1 MPRNPPCLERT
12 LRRIFSAGACV
23 IFYLA
28 PMVVRGQFVT
38 VDSALLSVDRV
49 FTTYRSDTSPGCAV
63 GVSRN
68 GVTVLDRAYGLANVE
83 TTTPIGPNTV
93 FHAASVSKQFTAM
106 AVMLLVNDGKLL
118 LDDNVR
124 KFVPELPDY
133 GTPITVRQLLTHTSG
148 IRDFFEMLIL
158 ARGRFEE
165 NRISEADMLDVV
177 TRQRSLN
184 FRPGAEYLYSN
195 SGYGLLAVI
204 VKRVSGQSLREF
216 AAQRIFA
223 PLGMTH
229 TQFREDFTALVPGR
243 AFGYAARGMT
253 WRTSAPNYDVYGP
266 TGLLTTTGDLLK
278 WAANFDAPRVGDVA
292 TIRAMTTRGVLTNGD
307 SITYGLGVDLTTD
320 RGARVQEHGGSD
332 PGFQAYLGR
341 YTEHGLAIAVLCNT
355 RSANAVALGHSV
367 ATVYLDTLLKPNTA
381 YPLGHTRVADS
392 TVSIRRA
399 GPYFQ
404 PTRIEV
410 VELTWRDGALYTARG
425 GGRKLIPLDE
435 TRFQVEG
442 LAVLHAFGAAARTG
456 YVASS
461 MNTAARTVQF
471 EWRAPFVFTPGVL
484 KRYVGKYR
492 SAELNAEYEVTASD
506 STILIRSG
514 STNGITARPVF
525 GDTFVNGQI
534 TIEFQ
539 RINGRIAGL
548 LISHPRA
555 RRLRFDRAN

>member
-1 MPRNPPCLERT
+1 MIRSVVLKSILATGASLVLLLAPGSASAQAT
-12 LRRIFSAGACV
+12 SVDTTAQYVDRIFSA
-23 IFYLA
+23 
-28 PMVVRGQFVT
+28 
-38 VDSALLSVDRV
+38 
-49 FTTYRSDTSPGCAV
+49 YRTGMSPGCAV

-68 GVTVLDRAYGLANVE
+68 GTTVLDRAYGLANLE
-83 TTTPIGPNTV
+83 TNSPNGPNTV

-106 AVMLLVNDGKLL
+106 AVMLLVNDGKLS

-148 IRDFFEMLIL
+148 IRDFFEVLIL

-165 NRISEADMLDVV
+165 NRVSEADMLDVI

-204 VKRVSGQSLREF
+204 VKRVSGQSLRDF

-243 AFGYAARGMT
+243 AFGYDARGTT

-278 WAANFDAPRVGDVA
+278 WAANFDGLRVGDVA
-292 TIRAMTTRGVLTNGD
+292 TIRAMSTRGVLTNGD

-355 RSANAVALGHSV
+355 RSANAVALGHAV
-367 ATVYLDTLLKPNTA
+367 ATAYLDTLLKPNTA

-410 VELTWRDGALYTARG
+410 VELTWRDGALYTARR

-435 TRFQVEG
+435 ARFQVEG
-442 LAVLHAFGAAARTG
+442 LAVLHTFGAAARTG

-461 MNTAARTVQF
+461 MNTAARTVPF

-484 KRYVGKYR
+484 ERYVGKYR
-492 SAELNAEYEVTASD
+492 SVELNAAYEVTASD

-514 STNGITARPVF
+514 TTNGITARPVF
-525 GDTFVNGQI
+525 GDTFVSGQI

-539 RINGRIAGL
+539 RTNGRITAL